1 MDFTKKILQ
10 VYASPHSRNV
20 WGYIDGIGWRK
31 VQSLSNDG
39 STNMFAILVAARNSG
54 VAVRGTLTA
63 ANEISIL
70 YL

>member
-20 WGYIDGIGWRK
+20 WGFIEGIGWRK
-31 VQSLSNDG
+31 VQSISNDG
-39 STNMFAILVAARNSG
+39 STNMFAILVAARSRG
-54 VAVRGTLTA
+54 VGVRGTLTDSG
-63 ANEISIL
+63 EISIL